1 MWMGMN
7 FMAIRWDG
15 VKADGDGVGMRE
27 IFMGMVWGC
36 G

>member
-1 MWMGMN
+1 
-7 FMAIRWDG
+7 MAMRWDG